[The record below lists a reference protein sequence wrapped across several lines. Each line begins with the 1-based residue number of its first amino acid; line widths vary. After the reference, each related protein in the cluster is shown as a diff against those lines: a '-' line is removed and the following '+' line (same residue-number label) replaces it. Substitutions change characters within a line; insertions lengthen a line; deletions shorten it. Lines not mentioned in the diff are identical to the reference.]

1 MANEGNS
8 RVTIDDDNEDRLFR
22 IFDGS
27 QGLQRR
33 VFRMLS
39 RGFFN
44 SYGVA
49 ELRSQ
54 AKALIDEIDEMEK
67 FAKPKG

>member
-1 MANEGNS
+1 
-8 RVTIDDDNEDRLFR
+8 
-22 IFDGS
+22 
-27 QGLQRR
+27 
-33 VFRMLS
+33 MLS

-67 FAKPKG
+67 LAKPKG